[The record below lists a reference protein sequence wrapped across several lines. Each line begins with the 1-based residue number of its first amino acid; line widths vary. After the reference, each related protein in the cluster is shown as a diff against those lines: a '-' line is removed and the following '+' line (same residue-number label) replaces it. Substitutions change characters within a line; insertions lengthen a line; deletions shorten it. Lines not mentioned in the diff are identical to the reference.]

1 MTNENNM
8 RPEHHTEQLISQIA
22 QGLEPQYLFFWGHQ
36 PRKDGSIGKTC
47 FSQWF
52 EAPFRL
58 NGIHYATA
66 EHYMMAEKARL
77 FDDDATLAKILAA
90 PTPAHAKKLG
100 REVAGFDNARWEA
113 RGFDAV
119 VEGNVA
125 KFTQNPAMGEF
136 LRTTGHRVLVEASP
150 VDRVW
155 GIGLAGDDP
164 RALQPA
170 QWQGTNLLG
179 FALMRVR
186 EVIREARP

>member
-8 RPEHHTEQLISQIA
+8 RPEHHTEQLIAQIA
-22 QGLEPQYLFFWGHQ
+22 QGLELQYLFFWGYQ

-52 EAPFRL
+52 EAPFTL

-136 LRTTGHRVLVEASP
+136 LRTNGHRVLVEASP